1 MRMKVL
7 ELYRYPVKSLR
18 GHGVSSAAIE
28 IMGMAGDRRWMVVDK
43 DGHFL
48 TIRQIPA
55 MTTIDV
61 EHRDEGIVLKHDQH
75 GSQAVETPSPGAALR
90 PVKVWKDTVAARPA
104 GAAAGA
110 YLSAILGRSVDLVY
124 FDDPQNRPVDP
135 EFGQPGDYVGFADG
149 FPLLVATKGS
159 LDYLNGHLANPVEMA
174 RFRPNIVLDAEGAWP
189 EDSWRTIRI
198 GQVVMRIA
206 KPCSRCVITTRD
218 PRSGEQPDP
227 REPLQT
233 LGKIHRSAKGGII
246 FGQNA
251 IPNNAGTVSIGDAVE
266 VMEAGAS
273 NLA

>member
-1 MRMKVL
+1 MKVV

-18 GHGVSSAAIE
+18 GHAVPSAEIE
-28 IMGMAGDRRWMVVDK
+28 TMGMAGDRRWLVADK

-61 EHRDEGIVLKHDQH
+61 EHRDTGILLKHDKH
-75 GSQAVETPSPGAALR
+75 GTHAVEAPGPGATFR
-90 PVKVWKDTVAARPA
+90 QVKIWKDTVAARQADP
-104 GAAAGA
+104 AAGA

-135 EFGQPGDYVGFADG
+135 EFGQPGDYVSFADG
-149 FPLLVATKGS
+149 FPLLVATTGS
-159 LDYLNGHLANPVEMA
+159 LDYLNGHLARPVEMA

-198 GQVVMRIA
+198 GQVVMRFA
-206 KPCSRCVITTRD
+206 KPCARCAITTRD

-251 IPNNAGTVSIGDAVE
+251 IPNNAGTIFIGDAVE

-273 NLA
+273 NLV

>member
-1 MRMKVL
+1 MKVL

-18 GHGVSSAAIE
+18 GHGVSSAVIE

-75 GSQAVETPSPGAALR
+75 GSQAVETPGPGAALR

-104 GAAAGA
+104 DAAAGA
-110 YLSAILGRSVDLVY
+110 YLSAILGRPVDLVY